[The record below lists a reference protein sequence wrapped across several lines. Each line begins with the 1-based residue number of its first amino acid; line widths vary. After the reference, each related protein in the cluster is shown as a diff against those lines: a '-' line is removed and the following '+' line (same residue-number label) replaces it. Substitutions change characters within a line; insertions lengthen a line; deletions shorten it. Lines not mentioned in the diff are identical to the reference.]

1 MTRRR
6 TTAWLVLA
14 IVALTLPGHW
24 MTHVVAAQGDGTDVR
39 PWTPEAERPQQAGQ
53 AGILPDQRVLSYYG
67 FPGNPLMGILGEYE
81 MEALYGRLQD
91 QAAEYEAADP
101 SRPVKLAFEIIA
113 TVAQRDPMDNGQYIA
128 YTDDEIIQQYVDFTA
143 ERDMLLILDV
153 QFGLSSVEEQIDSVR
168 EWLTIPHVH
177 IALDPEFLVQPGEQP
192 GVDLGSIEGSDVT
205 YAQEEMAQL
214 AREAGIPP
222 KILIVHQFNVF
233 MIDNKEVIAPV
244 DGVQLVIDAD
254 GWGPPADKQAS
265 YEVVITQE
273 PIEFHGVKLFYRQD
287 DPMMSAADIL
297 ALEPTPDLVI
307 YQ

>member
-1 MTRRR
+1 MTRHR
-6 TTAWLVLA
+6 TTALLALA
-14 IVALTLPGHW
+14 IVALALPRLW
-24 MTHVVAAQGDGTDVR
+24 MTHAAAAQAQGDGTDVR
-39 PWTPEAERPQQAGQ
+39 PWTPEAERPQQ

-81 MEALYGRLQD
+81 MEELYARLQE

-101 SRPVKLAFEIIA
+101 SRPVMLAFEVLA

-168 EWLTIPHVH
+168 EWLAYPHVH
-177 IALDPEFLVQPGEQP
+177 LALDPEFMVQPGQQP

-205 YAQEEMAQL
+205 YAQEEMAAL
-214 AREAGIPP
+214 AREEGIPP
-222 KILIVHQFNVF
+222 KILIVHQFNIF
-233 MIDNKEVIAPV
+233 MIENKEVIAPV

-265 YEVVITQE
+265 YEVVVTQE

-287 DPMMSAADIL
+287 EPLMSASEIL